1 MQAQC
6 MVRTIGGDYCSS
18 FSNKGVVKPKPYLP
32 NLANVKRQN
41 VMYFTLLKLVR
52 LYVATSYQ
60 LTTISSKWLPL
71 FIMLIQHLKALKRGY
86 LQISSHTKVINTEIS
101 FHKQTNN
108 KIILDLKDKENIK
121 YNNFSESTK
130 LHVFKKV
137 ER

>member
-1 MQAQC
+1 
-6 MVRTIGGDYCSS
+6 
-18 FSNKGVVKPKPYLP
+18 
-32 NLANVKRQN
+32 
-41 VMYFTLLKLVR
+41 
-52 LYVATSYQ
+52 
-60 LTTISSKWLPL
+60 
-71 FIMLIQHLKALKRGY
+71 MLIQHLKALKRGY

-137 ER
+137 ERWKVGPQNQGESLFIYTGL